1 LPCLSL
7 LALTVLSADMPI
19 NGVTVI
25 HRKQQ
30 VRQINQKRVPILH
43 IQKNIYIVFT
53 LTSTL
58 NVNNNILLALFNL
71 SLEKKGRFS
80 CVAMTFTLD
89 SSVWIFG
96 YAKMNNWLTDR
107 FL

>member
-1 LPCLSL
+1 
-7 LALTVLSADMPI
+7 MPI
-19 NGVTVI
+19 NGVNVI

-30 VRQINQKRVPILH
+30 VRQINQKRVPISH
-43 IQKNIYIVFT
+43 IQINIYIVFT

-71 SLEKKGRFS
+71 NLGKKGRFN
-80 CVAMTFTLD
+80 CVAMVFPLD
-89 SSVWIFG
+89 SNVWIFG